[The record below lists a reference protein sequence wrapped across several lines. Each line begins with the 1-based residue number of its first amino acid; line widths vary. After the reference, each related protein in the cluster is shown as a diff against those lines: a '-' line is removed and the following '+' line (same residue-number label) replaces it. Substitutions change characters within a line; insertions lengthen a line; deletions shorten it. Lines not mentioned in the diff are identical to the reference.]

1 MSRRRPSGGYWP
13 PACSALKR
21 ASGRVKEWREKA
33 LVEFDDEL
41 LRGEVLTGA
50 IAPPQLRA
58 RIEPEAALIGAA
70 VIPDLHPQVV
80 WAAQPTL

>member
-1 MSRRRPSGGYWP
+1 MRNVGRTLQR
-13 PACSALKR
+13 
-21 ASGRVKEWREKA
+21 RVKEWREKA

-50 IAPPQLRA
+50 IPPPRLRA
-58 RIEPEAALIGAA
+58 SIEPEAALIGTA
-70 VIPDLHPQVV
+70 VIPDLYPQVV